1 MSTVLVIKPDEV
13 QADVLRQ
20 IFAKRVGADLV
31 IVNSTSE
38 AVHEIAVN
46 MPDLILLSTLLSPRD
61 EDALIAHLRK
71 LDNAAHLQTITIPQF
86 RTGPAQAPAKKG
98 GLFSKKVKTQAP
110 VGADPMEFAE
120 ALVGHLKEACEI
132 RNRPPVRKPPMNVIG
147 AEDLPPSIENAQ
159 VSASAFDTTPF
170 QSQYVAPEPVI
181 QEPMDYA
188 APVEYATPVVE
199 SEPLVA
205 PEPEPEPESV
215 TRPAVLKAIEAVPK
229 AIEIDDI
236 DRLAKELGL
245 DLKYSATDAAPTPAP
260 VPVEDDDV
268 FDFGAALDRARNAA
282 SGRPIEVSQPALD
295 AEAIREAAI
304 AEAREVAEREA
315 REAVAAD
322 LARVQAEAE
331 AMREAAIAEARQAEE
346 LREAAVAEAREAAER
361 AAREKLDA
369 ELARIRAEAE
379 LTVAAAL
386 NKVKQETEEAER
398 LRAEEA
404 RLRAEEA
411 ERLRAEEARLR
422 AEEAER
428 VRAEAELAR
437 AEAERVRLEA
447 EQAQEAFEAE
457 LARVRAEVEQS
468 LADQLETAR
477 KDAERSRAAEAASAR
492 ERAAV
497 EAQLKAELDR
507 LKFVATQARKADQN
521 EAKKATDQIKQL
533 ESELAR
539 VHAQAE
545 QRQVAQLQEL
555 RAQMTEVREAA
566 AQQARAAAAEAV
578 ASEVA
583 RANAHVNETAPR
595 KLNVVRMQPRV
606 AVPEPPVREVARREV
621 VRREA
626 VRREVQ
632 EFGEPVQAEPAP
644 ASGDYLKFFQGS
656 EAQSS
661 KRIEEEPEPVGA
673 GIDYRR
679 HAKWALPVAAC
690 LLLVTGTG
698 TAINTVARF
707 VKPEEKPALVV
718 ERVNPDPFIEVVE
731 QRVGSLKIDST
742 PEGAEVIVDGKNHGT
757 TPLTILDL
765 EVGNHTLVL
774 KSGAGT
780 ITRRFTIKNN
790 TTTMMSE
797 AIFSGWLAIFSSIPV
812 TVLIDGQAVSL
823 NDEGRVMTTPGK
835 HDVEFVSERFK
846 YRSMETLNVTPGETT
861 AHTLNL
867 PMGTVRVTA
876 PEGAEIKVDGAP
888 ASGSPT
894 EGLPIPIGS
903 HEISA
908 THPTLGERRATVDV
922 RYGDVTE
929 VALQFE

>member
-13 QADVLRQ
+13 QADVLRR

-31 IVNSTSE
+31 IVDSTNE
-38 AVHEIAVN
+38 AVHEISAN
-46 MPDLILLSTLLSPRD
+46 MPDLILLSALLSPRD
-61 EDALIAHLRK
+61 EDALIAHLRT
-71 LDNAAHLQTITIPQF
+71 LDNASHLQTITIPQF
-86 RTGPAQAPAKKG
+86 RTGVASAPAKKG
-98 GLFSKKVKTQAP
+98 GLFSKKAKAQAP
-110 VGADPMEFAE
+110 MGCDPMEFAE

-132 RNRPPVRKPPMNVIG
+132 RNRPQAPKPPINVIAP
-147 AEDLPPSIENAQ
+147 AEPPRYMEDPQAS
-159 VSASAFDTTPF
+159 SSAFDATPF
-170 QSQYVAPEPVI
+170 RSQYGSPESVIEEPAASPLEYVAEPIAFV
-181 QEPMDYA
+181 
-188 APVEYATPVVE
+188 
-199 SEPLVA
+199 
-205 PEPEPEPESV
+205 PEPEPIREPE
-215 TRPAVLKAIEAVPK
+215 PAVYRQPEPEPALEPELLKPRAVPK
-229 AIEIDDI
+229 PIEIDEI

-245 DLKYSATDAAPTPAP
+245 NLKYSATDAAPPPAPAP
-260 VPVEDDDV
+260 VEEEDV

-282 SGRPIEVSQPALD
+282 SGRRSTDISQAELD

-331 AMREAAIAEARQAEE
+331 AMREAAIAEARQAEAM
-346 LREAAVAEAREAAER
+346 REAAVAEAREAAER

-369 ELARIRAEAE
+369 ELARIREEAE

-468 LADQLETAR
+468 LAAQLETAR
-477 KDAERSRAAEAASAR
+477 KDAERSRAAEAATAR

-533 ESELAR
+533 EGELAR

-545 QRQVAQLQEL
+545 QRQAAQLQDL
-555 RAQMTEVREAA
+555 RTQMAEMREAA

-583 RANAHVNETAPR
+583 RANAHANESAPR
-595 KLNVVRMQPRV
+595 RLNVVRMQPRV
-606 AVPEPPVREVARREV
+606 PMPEQPVRAVARPQ
-621 VRREA
+621 
-626 VRREVQ
+626 VQ
-632 EFGEPVQAEPAP
+632 EMGEPVQAAP
-644 ASGDYLKFFQGS
+644 ASATCGDYLKFFQAN
-656 EAQSS
+656 EAQAP
-661 KRIEEEPEPVGA
+661 KRIEVEPELVGA
-673 GIDYRR
+673 GIDYKR

-698 TAINTVARF
+698 TAISTVARF
-707 VKPEEKPALVV
+707 VKTEEKPKLVV

-742 PEGAEVIVDGKNHGT
+742 PEGAEVIVDGKSHGT

-774 KSGAGT
+774 KHDAGT

-797 AIFSGWLAIFSSIPV
+797 AIFSGWLAIFSPIPV

-835 HDVEFVSERFK
+835 HQVEFISERFN
-846 YRSMETLNVTPGETT
+846 YRSTETLDVTPGETT

-867 PMGTVRVTA
+867 PMGSVRVMA
-876 PEGAEIKVDGAP
+876 PEGAEIKVDGVP
-888 ASGSPT
+888 ASGSPAD
-894 EGLPIPIGS
+894 GLQVAIGS

-908 THPTLGERRATVDV
+908 THPSLGERRASVDV
-922 RYGDVTE
+922 RHGAVTE

>member
-1 MSTVLVIKPDEV
+1 MSTVLVVKPDEV
-13 QADVLRQ
+13 QADVLQ
-20 IFAKRVGADLV
+20 HIFAKRVGADLV
-31 IVNSTSE
+31 VVDSTN
-38 AVHEIAVN
+38 AAIREIAAG

-61 EDALIAHLRK
+61 EDALIAHLRT
-71 LDNAAHLQTITIPQF
+71 LDNASHLQTITIPQF
-86 RTGPAQAPAKKG
+86 RTGPAQAPAKRG
-98 GLFSKKVKTQAP
+98 GLFSKKAKAQAP
-110 VGADPMEFAE
+110 VGCDPMEFAE
-120 ALVGHLKEACEI
+120 ALVGHLKDACEI
-132 RNRPPVRKPPMNVIG
+132 RNRPQAPKPPINVI
-147 AEDLPPSIENAQ
+147 AATVPPPYVETAQ
-159 VSASAFDTTPF
+159 DSSSAFDTTPF
-170 QSQYVAPEPVI
+170 QSHYVP
-181 QEPMDYA
+181 
-188 APVEYATPVVE
+188 
-199 SEPLVA
+199 
-205 PEPEPEPESV
+205 PEPEPFVEPEPIVHPEPDLVPEPQLLNS
-215 TRPAVLKAIEAVPK
+215 RAAPK
-229 AIEIDDI
+229 AIEIDEI

-245 DLKYSATDAAPTPAP
+245 NLKYTATDSAPTPAP
-260 VPVEDDDV
+260 APAEEEDI

-282 SGRPIEVSQPALD
+282 SGRPSIETSQADLD

-304 AEAREVAEREA
+304 AEAREAAEREA

-331 AMREAAIAEARQAEE
+331 AMREAAIAEARQAEA

-447 EQAQEAFEAE
+447 EQAQNAFEAE

-468 LADQLETAR
+468 LAAQLETAR
-477 KDAERSRAAEAASAR
+477 KEAERSRAAEAATAR
-492 ERAAV
+492 ERAAA

-521 EAKKATDQIKQL
+521 EAKRATDQIKQL
-533 ESELAR
+533 EGELAR

-545 QRQVAQLQEL
+545 QRQAAQLEDL
-555 RAQMTEVREAA
+555 RTQMAEMREAA

-583 RANAHVNETAPR
+583 RANAHASESAPR
-595 KLNVVRMQPRV
+595 RLNVVRMQPRI
-606 AVPEPPVREVARREV
+606 AAPEPAARDAARH
-621 VRREA
+621 
-626 VRREVQ
+626 EVQ
-632 EFGEPVQAEPAP
+632 DFGEPVQAESAST
-644 ASGDYLKFFQGS
+644 ASGDYLKLFQPS
-656 EAQSS
+656 EAQAP
-661 KRIEEEPEPVGA
+661 KHIDEEPETFA
-673 GIDYRR
+673 TGIDYRR

-698 TAINTVARF
+698 TAISTVARF
-707 VKPEEKPALVV
+707 VKTEEKPALVV

-742 PEGAEVIVDGKNHGT
+742 PEGAEVIVDGKSHGK

-765 EVGNHTLVL
+765 EVGSHTLVL

-797 AIFSGWLAIFSSIPV
+797 AIFSGWLAIFSPIPV

-823 NDEGRVMTTPGK
+823 TDEGRVMTTPGK
-835 HDVEFVSERFK
+835 HDVEFVSERFN
-846 YRSMETLNVTPGETT
+846 YRSTETLDVTPGETT

-888 ASGSPT
+888 ASGSPAD
-894 EGLPIPIGS
+894 GLAIPIGS

-908 THPTLGERRATVDV
+908 THPSLGERRASVDV
-922 RYGDVTE
+922 RHGEVTE